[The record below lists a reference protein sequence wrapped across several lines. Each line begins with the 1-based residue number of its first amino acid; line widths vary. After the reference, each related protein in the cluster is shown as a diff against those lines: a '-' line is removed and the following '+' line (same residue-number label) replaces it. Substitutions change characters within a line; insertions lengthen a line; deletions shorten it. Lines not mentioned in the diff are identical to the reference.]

1 LISINFK
8 RLKKNTQHAHSSLIN
23 KAYRVLDSPIQR
35 AIYILK
41 INGFNYEKEA
51 IDTQSDVCKKKILFE
66 VMELNELLDEIETP
80 AQVENLEKIL
90 EETMR
95 PFQKELEEA
104 INVKDFKESINVIAK
119 MKYYKNIDD
128 RLQDLK
134 LKFNLN
140 NNKF

>member
-1 LISINFK
+1 M
-8 RLKKNTQHAHSSLIN
+8 IN
-23 KAYRVLDSPIQR
+23 KAYRILDSPIQR

-41 INGFNYEKEA
+41 LNGFNYEKEA
-51 IDTQSDVCKKKILFE
+51 FETDTDVCKKKILID
-66 VMELNELLDEIETP
+66 VLELNELLDEIETS
-80 AQVENLEKIL
+80 AQVESLEKKL

-95 PFQKELEEA
+95 PFQKELEQAISLKNFKEA
-104 INVKDFKESINVIAK
+104 IHVIAK

-140 NNKF
+140 NYSF

>member
-1 LISINFK
+1 
-8 RLKKNTQHAHSSLIN
+8 
-23 KAYRVLDSPIQR
+23 
-35 AIYILK
+35 
-41 INGFNYEKEA
+41 
-51 IDTQSDVCKKKILFE
+51 VCKKKILFE

>member
-1 LISINFK
+1 
-8 RLKKNTQHAHSSLIN
+8 
-23 KAYRVLDSPIQR
+23 
-35 AIYILK
+35 
-41 INGFNYEKEA
+41 
-51 IDTQSDVCKKKILFE
+51 
-66 VMELNELLDEIETP
+66 MELNELLDEIETS
-80 AQVENLEKIL
+80 AQVENLEKML

-95 PFQKELEEA
+95 PFQNELEEA

>member
-1 LISINFK
+1 M
-8 RLKKNTQHAHSSLIN
+8 IN

-35 AIYILK
+35 AIYILEL
-41 INGFNYEKEA
+41 NGFNYEKEA
-51 IDTQSDVCKKKILFE
+51 IETDTEVCKKKILID
-66 VMELNELLDEIETP
+66 VLELNELLDEIETS
-80 AQVENLEKIL
+80 AQVESLEKKL

-95 PFQKELEEA
+95 PFQKELGEA
-104 INVKDFKESINVIAK
+104 ISLKKFQEAIHVIAK

-140 NNKF
+140 NDNF

>member
-1 LISINFK
+1 
-8 RLKKNTQHAHSSLIN
+8 
-23 KAYRVLDSPIQR
+23 
-35 AIYILK
+35 
-41 INGFNYEKEA
+41 
-51 IDTQSDVCKKKILFE
+51 
-66 VMELNELLDEIETP
+66 MELNELLDEIETP

>member
-1 LISINFK
+1 M
-8 RLKKNTQHAHSSLIN
+8 
-23 KAYRVLDSPIQR
+23 
-35 AIYILK
+35 
-41 INGFNYEKEA
+41 NGFNYEKEA
-51 IDTQSDVCKKKILFE
+51 IENDTDVCKKKILIE

-80 AQVENLEKIL
+80 AQVESLEKKL

-95 PFQKELEEA
+95 PFQKELEHAISLKEFKEA
-104 INVKDFKESINVIAK
+104 IHVIAK

-140 NNKF
+140 NNNF

>member
-1 LISINFK
+1 
-8 RLKKNTQHAHSSLIN
+8 
-23 KAYRVLDSPIQR
+23 
-35 AIYILK
+35 
-41 INGFNYEKEA
+41 
-51 IDTQSDVCKKKILFE
+51 
-66 VMELNELLDEIETP
+66 MELNELLDEIETS
-80 AQVENLEKIL
+80 AQVENLEKVL

-95 PFQKELEEA
+95 PFQNELEEA
-104 INVKDFKESINVIAK
+104 INVKNFKESINVIAK

>member
-1 LISINFK
+1 
-8 RLKKNTQHAHSSLIN
+8 
-23 KAYRVLDSPIQR
+23 
-35 AIYILK
+35 
-41 INGFNYEKEA
+41 
-51 IDTQSDVCKKKILFE
+51 VCKKKILFE
-66 VMELNELLDEIETP
+66 VMELNELLDEIETS
-80 AQVENLEKIL
+80 AQVENLEKVL

-95 PFQKELEEA
+95 PFQNELEEA
-104 INVKDFKESINVIAK
+104 INVKNFKESINVIAK